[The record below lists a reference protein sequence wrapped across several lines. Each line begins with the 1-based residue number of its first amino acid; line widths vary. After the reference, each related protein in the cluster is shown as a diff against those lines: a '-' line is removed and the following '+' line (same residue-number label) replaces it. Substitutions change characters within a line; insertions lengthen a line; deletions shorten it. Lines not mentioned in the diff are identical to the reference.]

1 MDILYGWPQMFYYAL
16 LPRRQ
21 MANASKIK
29 EDLKV
34 VMERDFTPLQ
44 IRMIKMPQKSFP
56 VNIYLLKGNNKNTR
70 KRREICSKLTIKTP
84 ERCQ

>member
-1 MDILYGWPQMFYYAL
+1 MFYYAL

-29 EDLKV
+29 ENLKI

-56 VNIYLLKGNNKNTR
+56 VNIYLLKANNRNTR
-70 KRREICSKLTIKTP
+70 KRRKICSKLTIKTP

>member
-1 MDILYGWPQMFYYAL
+1 
-16 LPRRQ
+16 

>member
-29 EDLKV
+29 ENLKI

-56 VNIYLLKGNNKNTR
+56 VNIYLLKA
-70 KRREICSKLTIKTP
+70 TIETLEKGAKYV
-84 ERCQ
+84 QS